1 MLRHGV
7 LKIFV
12 DVFNAY
18 DQANAIAYNYAP
30 RVSGGVLTVSQQ
42 PREMLPI
49 IPSAGISWEL

>member
-1 MLRHGV
+1 M